1 MSTSATRLLRERI
14 VLIFDFDD
22 TLGPNTNKT
31 YLEHLGL
38 SYEDFSAR
46 AAKREQEYWQSP
58 LAKADLLREYSH
70 REDSPVNRKSME
82 ELGREYPLF
91 PGADKMVDCLKDYA
105 KEKDEG
111 VDLEFVLLT
120 AGFKTIPESSV
131 IGKQFD
137 RVYGGEY
144 EFDREGRILC
154 ARRVISHVDK
164 VHYIK
169 QLVEGLD
176 LDKASELENT
186 YIDHDPQNNYVP
198 MAQVIYVGDGN
209 SDMSAFQIV
218 EEGGGVGIAID
229 PDDDGEWENYEDMS
243 RGRRVHN
250 LAPADYREDSELIKT
265 LKLSIDMMI
274 SRIQLLRLGKGK

>member
-1 MSTSATRLLRERI
+1 MSTSATRILRERI

-22 TLGPNTNKT
+22 TLGPSTTKT
-31 YLEHLGL
+31 YFDHLGIPYADFAARL
-38 SYEDFSAR
+38 EQRQEDM
-46 AAKREQEYWQSP
+46 WQYP

-70 REDSPVNRKSME
+70 REDSPITRKSME
-82 ELGREYPLF
+82 DFGREFPLF
-91 PGADKMVDCLKDYA
+91 PGADKLVDCLKKYTADRD
-105 KEKDEG
+105 DE
-111 VDLEFVLLT
+111 VTLEFVLLT

-131 IGKQFD
+131 IGEQFD
-137 RVYGGEY
+137 RVYGGEL
-144 EFDREGRILC
+144 EFDHDGRILS

-186 YIDHDPQNNYVP
+186 YMDHDPNDNYVP
-198 MAQVIYVGDGN
+198 MAQVIYVGDGS

-218 EEGGGVGIAID
+218 EQGGGVAVAIN
-229 PDDDGEWENYEDMS
+229 PEGESWENYKNMS

-250 LAPADYREDSELIKT
+250 LEDADYREDSDLVQT
-265 LKLSIDMMI
+265 LKLALDMMI
-274 SRIQLLRLGKGK
+274 ARIKLLRLGKDD